1 LPLRQVGT
9 QVLALAHQRGA
20 AGRGQDYD
28 GGAGSASAMQFPL
41 FRGRLLNPSTEE
53 PECAREQPT
62 KSSPAG
68 ARSRERFDQAIEVG
82 SVHGTVLGDDDP
94 TTRRPDDP
102 TTQSKNTGSIAMVRR
117 LRLVRN

>member
-1 LPLRQVGT
+1 LPLRQAGT
-9 QVLALAHQRGA
+9 QVLALAHQWGA
-20 AGRGQDYD
+20 AGRGQDGD

-82 SVHGTVLGDDDP
+82 SVHGKVLGDN
-94 TTRRPDDP
+94 DDP